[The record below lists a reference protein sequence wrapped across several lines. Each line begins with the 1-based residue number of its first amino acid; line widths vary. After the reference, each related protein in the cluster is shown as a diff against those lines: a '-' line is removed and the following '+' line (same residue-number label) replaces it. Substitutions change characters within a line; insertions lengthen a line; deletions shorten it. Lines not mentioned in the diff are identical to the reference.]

1 MTSRL
6 WKDDRGQGLT
16 EYAVLLALVSLA
28 LIALLGNYRDAL
40 GNVFRNARDTLNTTA
55 PINQAS

>member
-16 EYAVLLALVSLA
+16 EYAGLLALVSLA

-55 PINQAS
+55 PIIQAS